1 MNRIEQRI
9 LSYPHLSRDEQRD
22 VEAYVEENPEWA
34 SLLREVQMLESLASS
49 VDPPEASSST
59 GASRAV
65 SPDVLATYVVARHF
79 ARPDS
84 SSRITTAF
92 RDIEDRLAEDDELR
106 QRAEEMQRRIE
117 EVEETVDPLRHFAH
131 VTGRDPGSM
140 SDAADALPSA
150 GDRQPASTEQR
161 DAPGRDDRSRQ
172 RDAEREPDR
181 GPKHDMAPISRPARW
196 AMAAVALCVAVYG
209 LLYAASWSTQSP
221 VDRLAAM
228 DVSTDVIEG
237 YQTRVR
243 SPMPQASADTTPDD
257 LYLRALPLLRD
268 ARTSTLG
275 LFPHF
280 DLRKLSEAESLLQR
294 VVDRTEPGSFLQ
306 LEAYFYLGKINLAQ
320 GEVET
325 ARTQFKK
332 VVRREGRR
340 AESAYQILKELEEVR
355 PVGGGTASASL
366 L

>member
-1 MNRIEQRI
+1 MR
-9 LSYPHLSRDEQRD
+9 
-22 VEAYVEENPEWA
+22 
-34 SLLREVQMLESLASS
+34 
-49 VDPPEASSST
+49 
-59 GASRAV
+59 
-65 SPDVLATYVVARHF
+65 
-79 ARPDS
+79 
-84 SSRITTAF
+84 
-92 RDIEDRLAEDDELR
+92 
-106 QRAEEMQRRIE
+106 RRIA

-131 VTGRDPGSM
+131 VTGRDPCSM
-140 SDAADALPSA
+140 SDAP
-150 GDRQPASTEQR
+150 
-161 DAPGRDDRSRQ
+161 DAPRPKSDGQRAPHEQEEASGREDRLP
-172 RDAEREPDR
+172 ERERDGKRAPDR
-181 GPKHDMAPISRPARW
+181 EPKRGADPISRPARW
-196 AMAAVALCVAVYG
+196 AIAAVALCVAVYG
-209 LLYAASWSTQSP
+209 LLYAASWSTQST

-243 SPMPQASADTTPDD
+243 SPMPQASADTMPDD
-257 LYLRALPLLRD
+257 LYLRALPLLRN

-325 ARTQFKK
+325 ARTQFQE

-340 AESAYQILKELEEVR
+340 AESAYQILKELEEIR
-355 PVGGGTASASL
+355 PVGGGAASASL

>member
-1 MNRIEQRI
+1 MNRTEQRI
-9 LSYPHLSRDEQRD
+9 LSYPHLPRGEQRD
-22 VEAYVEENPEWA
+22 VETYVEENPKWA
-34 SLLREVQMLESLASS
+34 PLLREVQMIESLASS
-49 VDPPEASSST
+49 VDPPEAPSST
-59 GASRAV
+59 GASKLV

-79 ARPDS
+79 ASPDS

-92 RDIEDRLAEDDELR
+92 RDIEDRLAEDDDLR

-140 SDAADALPSA
+140 SDASDALPSA
-150 GDRQPASTEQR
+150 DDRPPVSNEQQE
-161 DAPGRDDRSRQ
+161 APGRDDRSRQ
-172 RDAEREPDR
+172 PGAEREPDR
-181 GPKHDMAPISRPARW
+181 GPKRGMPPISRPARW
-196 AMAAVALCVAVYG
+196 AMAAVALCVVVYG

-221 VDRLAAM
+221 VDRLAVM

-257 LYLRALPLLRD
+257 LYLRALPLLRN

-280 DLRKLSEAESLLQR
+280 DLRKLREAESLLQR
-294 VVDRTEPGSFLQ
+294 VVDQTESGSFLQ
-306 LEAYFYLGKINLAQ
+306 IEAYFYLGKINLAQ

-325 ARTQFKK
+325 ARAQFKE

-355 PVGGGTASASL
+355 PVGRGATSASL

>member
-1 MNRIEQRI
+1 
-9 LSYPHLSRDEQRD
+9 
-22 VEAYVEENPEWA
+22 
-34 SLLREVQMLESLASS
+34 
-49 VDPPEASSST
+49 
-59 GASRAV
+59 
-65 SPDVLATYVVARHF
+65 
-79 ARPDS
+79 
-84 SSRITTAF
+84 
-92 RDIEDRLAEDDELR
+92 
-106 QRAEEMQRRIE
+106 
-117 EVEETVDPLRHFAH
+117 
-131 VTGRDPGSM
+131 
-140 SDAADALPSA
+140 
-150 GDRQPASTEQR
+150 
-161 DAPGRDDRSRQ
+161 
-172 RDAEREPDR
+172 
-181 GPKHDMAPISRPARW
+181 
-196 AMAAVALCVAVYG
+196 MAAVALCVAVYG

>member
-1 MNRIEQRI
+1 MNRTEQRI
-9 LSYPHLSRDEQRD
+9 LSYPHLSRGEQRD
-22 VEAYVEENPEWA
+22 VETYVEENPEWA
-34 SLLREVQMLESLASS
+34 PLLREVQMLESLASS
-49 VDPPEASSST
+49 VDPPEAPSST
-59 GASRAV
+59 GASKAV

-79 ARPDS
+79 ASPDS

-106 QRAEEMQRRIE
+106 QRAEKMQHRIE
-117 EVEETVDPLRHFAH
+117 EVEEAVDPLRHFAH

-140 SDAADALPSA
+140 SDASDALPSA
-150 GDRQPASTEQR
+150 DDRPPVSNEQQE
-161 DAPGRDDRSRQ
+161 APGHDGRSRQ
-172 RDAEREPDR
+172 RGAEREPDR
-181 GPKHDMAPISRPARW
+181 GPKRGMAPISRPARW

-221 VDRLAAM
+221 VDRLAVM

-257 LYLRALPLLRD
+257 LYLRALPLLRN

-294 VVDRTEPGSFLQ
+294 VVDRTESGSFLQ

-325 ARTQFKK
+325 ARTQFKE

-355 PVGGGTASASL
+355 PAGGGTASASL